1 MATFFSDYLKD
12 ELVKNFFSKDGE
24 SLLVKDGDQVYIRSD
39 RMDIEVRPFGDRMFA
54 INVINYF
61 KGEKIHGYS
70 ENLRCFENDTFTISF
85 GEINLLQK
93 VLIKYGD

>member
-61 KGEKIHGYS
+61 KGEKTHGYS
-70 ENLRCFENDTFTISF
+70 ENLRCFVSKMI
-85 GEINLLQK
+85 LLQFHLAK
-93 VLIKYGD
+93 